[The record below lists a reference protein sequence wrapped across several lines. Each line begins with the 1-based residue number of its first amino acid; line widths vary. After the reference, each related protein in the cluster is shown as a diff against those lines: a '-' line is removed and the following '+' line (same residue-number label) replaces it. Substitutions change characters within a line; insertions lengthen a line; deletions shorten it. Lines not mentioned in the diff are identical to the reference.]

1 MNSSKILF
9 VGRYAKSPKKSP
21 KKTARSSKSKYED
34 ISLGTVMRT
43 SKSRNTT
50 VDSNINV
57 KRNTNRS
64 SYQKRSP
71 LETIRKINLND
82 KASITSKSTS
92 VNRSYTSNNTQ
103 KTTNNYKNIG
113 NSVQKDSKNS
123 IINVKKIMEKQ
134 SISVPKR
141 ANIVSNSRLLDKR
154 LPDNTVA
161 DIGNIKPKTRK
172 SKSSNKTKN
181 PVQKTDR
188 VRKSK
193 TNKISS
199 KSRIKKQVSPKNV
212 SINLLNPT
220 KKVDVYV
227 NPDLYLKINS
237 LFYPHLFVK
246 SSHNFKFF
254 SNFDLHDKYLAS
266 VISHGLMIRKY
277 S

>member
-1 MNSSKILF
+1 MIKHQLQVNLHLLIEVIQVIILK
-9 VGRYAKSPKKSP
+9 RLQITI
-21 KKTARSSKSKYED
+21 KTEEIQCKQ
-34 ISLGTVMRT
+34 I
-43 SKSRNTT
+43 
-50 VDSNINV
+50 I
-57 KRNTNRS
+57 
-64 SYQKRSP
+64 
-71 LETIRKINLND
+71 KIN
-82 KASITSKSTS
+82 
-92 VNRSYTSNNTQ
+92 
-103 KTTNNYKNIG
+103 
-113 NSVQKDSKNS
+113 
-123 IINVKKIMEKQ
+123 INVKKIMEKQ
-134 SISVPKR
+134 SISMPKID
-141 ANIVSNSRLLDKR
+141 NIVSNGRLLDKR

-172 SKSSNKTKN
+172 SKSSNKTKK

-254 SNFDLHDKYLAS
+254 SNLDLFLRQIFGISYFSRTYDKK
-266 VISHGLMIRKY
+266 I
-277 S
+277 

>member
-113 NSVQKDSKNS
+113 NPVQKDSKNS

-141 ANIVSNSRLLDKR
+141 DNIVSNSRLLDKR
-154 LPDNTVA
+154 VPDNTVA

-172 SKSSNKTKN
+172 SKSSNKTKTRYKKQTVLEN
-181 PVQKTDR
+181 PKLIKFQVNQEL
-188 VRKSK
+188 KSK
-193 TNKISS
+193 FLQKMY
-199 KSRIKKQVSPKNV
+199 Q
-212 SINLLNPT
+212 
-220 KKVDVYV
+220 
-227 NPDLYLKINS
+227 
-237 LFYPHLFVK
+237 
-246 SSHNFKFF
+246 
-254 SNFDLHDKYLAS
+254 
-266 VISHGLMIRKY
+266 
-277 S
+277 

>member
-57 KRNTNRS
+57 RRNTNRS

-92 VNRSYTSNNTQ
+92 GNYTDNNTQ
-103 KTTNNYKNIG
+103 NMTNNYRKIKNPVQT
-113 NSVQKDSKNS
+113 NSK
-123 IINVKKIMEKQ
+123 INVKKIMEKQ
-134 SISVPKR
+134 SISMSKR
-141 ANIVSNSRLLDKR
+141 DNIVSNSRLLDKR
-154 LPDNTVA
+154 LPDNTVP
-161 DIGNIKPKTRK
+161 DIGNIKSKTRK
-172 SKSSNKTKN
+172 SKSSNKTKK

-188 VRKSK
+188 VKKSK
-193 TNKISS
+193 TNKISG
-199 KSRIKKQVSPKNV
+199 KSRIKKQVSYKNESIKV
-212 SINLLNPT
+212 SNAT
-220 KKVDVYV
+220 KRVNVYV
-227 NPDLYLKINS
+227 NSDLYSKINS

-246 SSHNFKFF
+246 SCDNLKFF
-254 SNFDLHDKYLAS
+254 SNFELHDKYLAS